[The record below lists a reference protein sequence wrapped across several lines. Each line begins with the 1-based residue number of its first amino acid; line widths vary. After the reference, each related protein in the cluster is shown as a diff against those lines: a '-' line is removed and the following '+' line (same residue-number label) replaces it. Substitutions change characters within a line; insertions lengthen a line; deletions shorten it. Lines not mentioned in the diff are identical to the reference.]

1 MNDLYITT
9 PRVINEGIFPYMIH
23 QSKTANFIDAFVAL
37 SMSIAKQAAATKT
50 SANLVNGGIDTR
62 FSPLAHFITQIE
74 EVGGIES
81 LRQYDGKV
89 FLKPL
94 FESIKIDAMRYLSGL
109 DTANMNDFDMFFR
122 LDHIF
127 HGGMAKEQE
136 MKFLVSSRPGTY
148 FCSKY
153 PNQHIVK
160 DVSGWSSGQNRINGL
175 FIEICNGQ
183 TGMSDLSKFIK
194 SLSDISLINPITYEK
209 HNVLMN
215 ANLTGPTCPFCDDKT
230 DGHIGMTPEIA
241 ISGFLEKSKLLPIW
255 LGTARGIEFGHEFIK
270 RLVLTE
276 DNRTQI
282 TKKNVSTSIMGI
294 RIHLL
299 KVFVVY
305 APTFNEYLV
314 FNLEIP
320 DGSNSSPYWLC
331 HRRDYSFK
339 IPISSMNDVPSLYRL
354 DSAVV
359 IGMVFTEEIVVKNVF
374 K

>member
-1 MNDLYITT
+1 
-9 PRVINEGIFPYMIH
+9 
-23 QSKTANFIDAFVAL
+23 
-37 SMSIAKQAAATKT
+37 
-50 SANLVNGGIDTR
+50 
-62 FSPLAHFITQIE
+62 
-74 EVGGIES
+74 
-81 LRQYDGKV
+81 
-89 FLKPL
+89 
-94 FESIKIDAMRYLSGL
+94 
-109 DTANMNDFDMFFR
+109 
-122 LDHIF
+122 
-127 HGGMAKEQE
+127 
-136 MKFLVSSRPGTY
+136 
-148 FCSKY
+148 
-153 PNQHIVK
+153 
-160 DVSGWSSGQNRINGL
+160 
-175 FIEICNGQ
+175 
-183 TGMSDLSKFIK
+183 
-194 SLSDISLINPITYEK
+194 
-209 HNVLMN
+209 
-215 ANLTGPTCPFCDDKT
+215 
-230 DGHIGMTPEIA
+230 MTPEIA

-255 LGTARGIEFGHEFIK
+255 LGIARGIEFGHEFIK

-282 TKKNVSTSIMGI
+282 TKKNVSTSIMGP

-339 IPISSMNDVPSLYRL
+339 IPISSMNEVPSLYRL